1 MSDCVPKSG
10 GWLIGMQCEP
20 LRRPRRP
27 NTKGLI
33 GAGVLGKRSFL
44 ELNALFSDIKLVA
57 VVALAK
63 IRDFVV
69 HREEFVETAFGLEV
83 SGP

>member
-1 MSDCVPKSG
+1 M
-10 GWLIGMQCEP
+10 I
-20 LRRPRRP
+20 R
-27 NTKGLI
+27 
-33 GAGVLGKRSFL
+33 AGVLGKRSFL